1 MKKLYALILPLCLL
15 ATGACTTAEEP
26 PVDASVPIGFS
37 TQVEAV
43 TKTSPVITED
53 GTGGGTTKLTKFW
66 VLGLHDGTGSYETYV
81 FQNMAVSDEGGDNI
95 WDTKEPRYWIRGLTY
110 RFAAYSD
117 GNEKIADG
125 DYTAEGDEYPGVNYN
140 GGTFRIN
147 GYEAGSRDLVF
158 ANTTGV
164 KADDII
170 DAILDPSS
178 GDETAVPLTF
188 SHLLSMLTFTFD
200 NQSGKDI
207 EVVDI
212 RFTVINQGD
221 YMSSDWDIKG
231 YSEEERHL
239 HTETPL
245 KVTANNTGTSD
256 ATFVIPQEN
265 KDVGVTFTVNIRENT
280 TADGGNLVFSKRY
293 TASLAT
299 GEQTVVSVDKNG
311 QIQEISITNQWY
323 IGYRYNYTATIPK
336 NVMEGAAIT
345 LNVSVKPWETED
357 ASVSWG
363 GKDEDDESTTS
374 HNP

>member
-1 MKKLYALILPLCLL
+1 MKKLYALIVPLCLVL
-15 ATGACTTAEEP
+15 GACTTAEEP
-26 PVDASVPIGFS
+26 PVDAFVPIGFS

-43 TKTSPVITED
+43 TKTSPVITDGED
-53 GTGGGTTKLTKFW
+53 GTTKLTKFW

-95 WDTKEPRYWIRGLTY
+95 WDTDEPRYWIRGLTY

-164 KADDII
+164 EADDII

-178 GDETAVPLTF
+178 GGETAVPLTF

-239 HTETPL
+239 HADTPL
-245 KVTANNTGTSD
+245 KVAANNTGTSD
-256 ATFVIPQEN
+256 AAFVIPQEN
-265 KDVGVTFTVNIRENT
+265 GDVGVTFTVNIRET
-280 TADGGNLVFSKRY
+280 TDAGGSLVFSRRY
-293 TASLAT
+293 TSNLAT
-299 GEQTVVSVDKNG
+299 ETS
-311 QIQEISITNQWY
+311 EWS

>member
-1 MKKLYALILPLCLL
+1 MKKLYALIVPLCLVL
-15 ATGACTTAEEP
+15 GACTTAEEP

-43 TKTSPVITED
+43 TKTSPVITKDE
-53 GTGGGTTKLTKFW
+53 TGGTTKLTKFW

-95 WDTKEPRYWIRGLTY
+95 WDTEEPRYWIRGLTY

-117 GNEKIADG
+117 GNENIADG

-164 KADDII
+164 EADDII
-170 DAILDPSS
+170 DAILNPGS
-178 GDETAVPLTF
+178 GGETAVPLTF

-239 HTETPL
+239 HADTSLE
-245 KVTANNTGTSD
+245 VAAGATGTSD
-256 ATFVIPQEN
+256 AAFVIPQEN
-265 KDVGVTFTVNIRENT
+265 KDVGVTFTVNIREKT

-293 TASLAT
+293 TSNLAT
-299 GEQTVVSVDKNG
+299 EGGEWD
-311 QIQEISITNQWY
+311 
-323 IGYRYNYTATIPK
+323 IGYRYNYTATIPAG
-336 NVMEGAAIT
+336 VMEGEDVT
-345 LNVSVKPWETED
+345 LTVSVKDWDKQDTT
-357 ASVSWG
+357 VSWG
-363 GKDEDDESTTS
+363 GQNEDSGDTTT
-374 HNP
+374 NP

>member
-1 MKKLYALILPLCLL
+1 MKKLYALIVPLCLVL
-15 ATGACTTAEEP
+15 GACTTADEP

-43 TKTSPVITED
+43 TKTSPVITKD
-53 GTGGGTTKLTKFW
+53 GKDGTTKLTNFW
-66 VLGLHDGTGSYETYV
+66 VLGLHNGTGRYETYV

-95 WDTKEPRYWIRGLTY
+95 WDTEEPRYWIRGLTY

-117 GNEKIADG
+117 GNKKIDDG

-158 ANTTGV
+158 ANATGV
-164 KADDII
+164 EAGDII

-178 GDETAVPLTF
+178 GGETAVPLTF

-239 HTETPL
+239 HAETPL
-245 KVTANNTGTSD
+245 TVAASATATSD
-256 ATFVIPQEN
+256 AAFIIPQEN
-265 KDVGVTFTVNIRENT
+265 ADVGVTFTVNIRET
-280 TADGGNLVFSKRY
+280 TADGGSLVYSKRY

-299 GEQTVVSVDKNG
+299 RTQTVVSVDKDDNG
-311 QIQEISITNQWY
+311 KEISITDEWY

-345 LNVSVKPWETED
+345 LTVSVKDWDKQDTT
-357 ASVSWG
+357 VSWG
-363 GKDEDDESTTS
+363 GQNEDSGDTTT
-374 HNP
+374 NP

>member
-1 MKKLYALILPLCLL
+1 MKKLYALIVPLCLVL
-15 ATGACTTAEEP
+15 GACTTADEP

-43 TKTSPVITED
+43 TKTSPVITTD
-53 GTGGGTTKLTKFW
+53 GTDGTTTKLTKFW

-95 WDTKEPRYWIRGLTY
+95 WDTEEPRYWIRGLTY

-125 DYTAEGDEYPGVNYN
+125 DYTAEGDEYQGVNYN

-164 KADDII
+164 EADDII
-170 DAILDPSS
+170 NAILDPSS
-178 GDETAVPLTF
+178 GGETAVPLTF

-200 NQSGKDI
+200 NQSGEDI

-239 HTETPL
+239 HAETPL
-245 KVTANNTGTSD
+245 KVAANNTGTSD
-256 ATFVIPQEN
+256 AAFVIPQSN
-265 KDVGVTFTVNIRENT
+265 ADVTVTFTVNIRDSYE
-280 TADGGNLVFSKRY
+280 DGGSLVYSKRY

-299 GEQTVVSVDKNG
+299 GEQTVVSVDKDDNG
-311 QIQEISITNQWY
+311 KEISITDEWY
-323 IGYRYNYTATIPK
+323 IGYRYNYTATIPADVMQGA
-336 NVMEGAAIT
+336 NVT
-345 LNVSVKPWETED
+345 LTVSVKDWDKQDTT
-357 ASVSWG
+357 VSWG
-363 GKDEDDESTTS
+363 GQDEDSDDTTT
-374 HNP
+374 NP

>member
-1 MKKLYALILPLCLL
+1 MKKLYALIVLPALL
-15 ATGACTTAEEP
+15 ATGACTTADEP
-26 PVDASVPIGFS
+26 PVDTSVPIGFS

-43 TKTSPVITED
+43 TKTSPVITTD
-53 GTGGGTTKLTKFW
+53 GTGGTTKLTKFW
-66 VLGLHDGTGSYETYV
+66 VLGLHNGTGSYETYV
-81 FQNMAVSDEGGDNI
+81 FQNMAVSDEDGDNI
-95 WDTKEPRYWIRGLTY
+95 WDTEEPRYWIRGLTY

-164 KADDII
+164 EGGDII

-178 GDETAVPLTF
+178 GGETAVPLTF

-239 HTETPL
+239 HADTPL
-245 KVTANNTGTSD
+245 KVAANNTGTSD
-256 ATFVIPQEN
+256 AAFVIPQEN
-265 KDVGVTFTVNIRENT
+265 GDVGVTFTVNIRET

-293 TASLAT
+293 TSNLAT
-299 GEQTVVSVDKNG
+299 GTQTVINEDGDSQSVTD
-311 QIQEISITNQWY
+311 EWY
-323 IGYRYNYTATIPK
+323 IGYRYNYNATIPQ
-336 NVMEGAAIT
+336 NVMEGADVT
-345 LNVSVKPWETED
+345 LTVFVKDWEEENTN
-357 ASVSWG
+357 VSWG
-363 GKDEDDESTTS
+363 GKDEDDDTGATT
-374 HNP
+374 NP